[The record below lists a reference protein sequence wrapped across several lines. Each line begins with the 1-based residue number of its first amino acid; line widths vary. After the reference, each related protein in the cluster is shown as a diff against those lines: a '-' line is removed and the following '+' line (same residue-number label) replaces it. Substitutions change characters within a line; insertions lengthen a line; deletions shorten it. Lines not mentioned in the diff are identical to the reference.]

1 MAKDFRLSVPS
12 TISPCAGTQ
21 LAGERNAGWFTFV
34 TPGADLP
41 TILACAR
48 ELYGRAVYSH
58 KTHEVE
64 RELWA
69 DVVFR
74 MNVGNVCLAAATTI
88 AAVIAA
94 SIKPT
99 WVVIVTAV
107 LAAASICFVIWQA
120 SFDPA
125 GKEGQHR
132 AAAKELFW
140 IREQFLLMIAH
151 CSASNANVSDLQRSM
166 DMLTL
171 QITAAYKF
179 TPSTSPKAY
188 KLADERLKRGEFT
201 FSDEE
206 IDAFLPLAL
215 RKNQTALQP

>member
-1 MAKDFRLSVPS
+1 M
-12 TISPCAGTQ
+12 TAG
-21 LAGERNAGWFTFV
+21 G
-34 TPGADLP
+34 DLP
-41 TILACAR
+41 AILACAR

-69 DVVFR
+69 DVVFW
-74 MNVGNVCLAAATTI
+74 MNVGNICLAAATTV

-94 SIKPT
+94 SLKPT
-99 WVVIVTAV
+99 WAMILTAV
-107 LAAASICFVIWQA
+107 LAAASICFIIWQA

-125 GKEGQHR
+125 GKEAQHR
-132 AAAKELFW
+132 AAAKELLW
-140 IREQFLLMIAH
+140 IREQFLLLIAH
-151 CSASNANVSDLQRSM
+151 CNASNANVPDLQRSL

-188 KLADERLKRGEFT
+188 KIADDRLKRGEFT
-201 FSDEE
+201 FSDDE

-215 RKNQTALQP
+215 RRNETSPQP

>member
-1 MAKDFRLSVPS
+1 M
-12 TISPCAGTQ
+12 
-21 LAGERNAGWFTFV
+21 
-34 TPGADLP
+34 TPGVDLP
-41 TILACAR
+41 AILACAR

-74 MNVGNVCLAAATTI
+74 MNVGNICLAAATTV

-94 SIKPT
+94 SLKPT
-99 WVVIVTAV
+99 WAMILTAV
-107 LAAASICFVIWQA
+107 LAAASICFIIWQA

-125 GKEGQHR
+125 GKEAQHR
-132 AAAKELFW
+132 IAAKELLW
-140 IREQFLLMIAH
+140 IREQFFLLIAH
-151 CSASNANVSDLQRSM
+151 CSASNPNVPDLQRSL

-188 KLADERLKRGEFT
+188 KIAGDRLKRGEFT
-201 FSDEE
+201 FSDDE
-206 IDAFLPLAL
+206 IDAFLPVAL
-215 RKNQTALQP
+215 RKNRTAPQP

>member
-1 MAKDFRLSVPS
+1 
-12 TISPCAGTQ
+12 
-21 LAGERNAGWFTFV
+21 V
-34 TPGADLP
+34 TTGADLP

-64 RELWA
+64 RELCA
-69 DVVFR
+69 DVVFW
-74 MNVGNVCLAAATTI
+74 MNVGNICLAAATTI

-94 SIKPT
+94 SLKPT
-99 WVVIVTAV
+99 WAMILTAV
-107 LAAASICFVIWQA
+107 LAAASVCFSIWQA

-125 GKEGQHR
+125 GKEAQHR
-132 AAAKELFW
+132 AAAKELLW
-140 IREQFLLMIAH
+140 IREQFLLLIAQ
-151 CSASNANVSDLQRSM
+151 CSASNPNVPDLQRSL

-188 KLADERLKRGEFT
+188 NIADNRLKRGEFT
-201 FSDEE
+201 FSDAE

-215 RKNQTALQP
+215 RKNETPPKT

>member
-1 MAKDFRLSVPS
+1 
-12 TISPCAGTQ
+12 
-21 LAGERNAGWFTFV
+21 V
-34 TPGADLP
+34 TPAGDLP
-41 TILACAR
+41 AILACAR

-69 DVVFR
+69 DVVFK
-74 MNVGNVCLAAATTI
+74 MNVGNICLAAATTV

-94 SIKPT
+94 SLKPT
-99 WVVIVTAV
+99 WAMILTAV

-125 GKEGQHR
+125 GKEVQHR
-132 AAAKELFW
+132 AAAKELLW
-140 IREQFLLMIAH
+140 IREQFLLLIAH
-151 CSASNANVSDLQRSM
+151 CNATSPNVAELQRSL

-188 KLADERLKRGEFT
+188 KIADERLKRGEFT
-201 FSDEE
+201 FCDDE
-206 IDAFLPLAL
+206 IDALLPPAL
-215 RKNQTALQP
+215 RKNNPPAQP

>member
-1 MAKDFRLSVPS
+1 V
-12 TISPCAGTQ
+12 TQ
-21 LAGERNAGWFTFV
+21 
-34 TPGADLP
+34 GADLP

-69 DVVFR
+69 DVVFW
-74 MNVGNVCLAAATTI
+74 MNVGNIFLAAATTV

-94 SIKPT
+94 SLKPT
-99 WVVIVTAV
+99 WAMILTAV

-125 GKEGQHR
+125 GKEAQHR
-132 AAAKELFW
+132 IAAKELLW
-140 IREQFLLMIAH
+140 IREQFLLLIAQ
-151 CSASNANVSDLQRSM
+151 CSASDPNVLDLQRSL

-188 KLADERLKRGEFT
+188 KIAEDRLKRGEFM
-201 FSDEE
+201 FSDDE
-206 IDAFLPLAL
+206 IDAFLPSAL
-215 RKNQTALQP
+215 RKNKAASQP